1 VGETLRQQL
10 DRGPLPVRKAI
21 DTGVQIAHGMAGAH
35 EKGIVHRDLKPDLA
49 AALRQQATGVDT
61 ATAASNERAEPRPR
75 RESTRQGR
83 VMVSGWLP
91 MEARSSFKL
100 IQAKHPEKLMQDLV
114 AEAMNDLFAKY
125 NVPQTA
131 QGK

>member
-1 VGETLRQQL
+1 MT
-10 DRGPLPVRKAI
+10 
-21 DTGVQIAHGMAGAH
+21 
-35 EKGIVHRDLKPDLA
+35 KPKPNDLA
-49 AALRQQATGVDT
+49 NVLKRQARGTDR
-61 ATAASNERAEPRPR
+61 ASASAGHRPEPQPR
-75 RESTRQGR
+75 KENPRQGR

-91 MEARSSFKL
+91 IEARSSFRL

-131 QGK
+131 KAS

>member
-1 VGETLRQQL
+1 
-10 DRGPLPVRKAI
+10 
-21 DTGVQIAHGMAGAH
+21 MS
-35 EKGIVHRDLKPDLA
+35 KPKPNNLA
-49 AALRQQATGVDT
+49 AALKQQARGTDMVL
-61 ATAASNERAEPRPR
+61 ASSNNRPEPRTR
-75 RESTRQGR
+75 KETSRQGR

-91 MEARSSFKL
+91 IEARSSFKL

-131 QGK
+131 KAN